1 MLIDRNTDDD
11 SEIIILPTIKSTS
24 QNIEYIA
31 MIDIKQTKII
41 EVFSSQKDAA
51 LSRNLAGYST
61 ISRAI
66 KQNSLSSGHYWKLF
80 NNCSEE
86 MQNVYLKDYSLPEKF
101 TRSTCISVSQI
112 DPITNNELVLHK
124 SITDVLL
131 KFQMSRT
138 TLKKCSNNNEI
149 HNGYKWKILLV

>member
-1 MLIDRNTDDD
+1 
-11 SEIIILPTIKSTS
+11 
-24 QNIEYIA
+24 
-31 MIDIKQTKII
+31 
-41 EVFSSQKDAA
+41 
-51 LSRNLAGYST
+51 
-61 ISRAI
+61 
-66 KQNSLSSGHYWKLF
+66 
-80 NNCSEE
+80 

-138 TLKKCSNNNEI
+138 TLKKCSNNNGM
-149 HNGYKWKILLV
+149 NYILGKKSSIYSSFGCFKDSWHVDISLNLLA